1 MAGASLDQPYELNA
15 PSVISDDVGG
25 ETLAIHLTSGAYFVI
40 APAAR
45 PVWVG
50 LSSGV
55 PARAYL
61 TEGDPREQGLLDYVD
76 TLLAAGLLRPAASEG
91 TGQAVT
97 DWHVEDLRVEQHT
110 DMADLLGLDPIH
122 DADESVGWPTAR
134 TDG

>member
-1 MAGASLDQPYELNA
+1 MTGVSLDQPYELNA
-15 PSVISDDVGG
+15 PAVISDDVGG
-25 ETLAIHLTSGAYFVI
+25 ETLAINLTSGAYFVI

-45 PVWVG
+45 PVWAG

-55 PARAYL
+55 PARAFL
-61 TEGDPREQGLLDYVD
+61 ADGDPREQGLLGYLD
-76 TLLAAGLLRPAASEG
+76 TLVQAGLLRPAASAA
-91 TGQAVT
+91 TGEAVT
-97 DWHVEDLRVEQHT
+97 DWRVEDLHVEQHT